1 MLDNEE
7 DDIADD
13 IRKAL
18 AGDDGAADVPDPA
31 PAAANEADDGED
43 EEAKTPAEGEEKP
56 SDGRVRGPDG
66 KFVAKATE
74 TGQDTPVTTETATE
88 APQEPIR
95 VPPGWSPAAKAK
107 FAGLDPDIQ
116 NEILKR
122 EKDFSVGLQDRTNA
136 LKRYEPLEQVL
147 APHRQKWA
155 VAGVDEA
162 TAVKQLLAASDWL
175 ERDPATAIAYL
186 AKQYGLG
193 ALPTG
198 TAQPQAQPESNGQNP
213 QLTALQQELQDLK
226 QQIASQSEAGL
237 LSQIEAFK
245 SDPKNLYFENV
256 REDMAA
262 LINAG
267 RAKTLEEAYD
277 KACWMRDDIRP
288 LLQTAQVTKDPANVQ
303 KAKAAA
309 VSITGSPAQARVP
322 QTNATSSIEDDIR
335 AAILE
340 TQGQA

>member
-1 MLDNEE
+1 MLDNVE
-7 DDIADD
+7 DDIAGD

-18 AGDDGAADVPDPA
+18 AVDEGGDVAPEPVVAPVAEAGDDATDTPPEG
-31 PAAANEADDGED
+31 D
-43 EEAKTPAEGEEKP
+43 EQPKE
-56 SDGRVRGPDG
+56 GRVRGPDG
-66 KFVAKATE
+66 KFVAKTEE
-74 TGQDTPVTTETATE
+74 TGQDAPVTTEIAQE

-107 FAGLDPDIQ
+107 FASLDPDIQ
-116 NEILKR
+116 SEILKR

-136 LKRYEPLEQVL
+136 LKRYEPLEQVI

-175 ERDPATAIAYL
+175 ERDPTTAIAYL
-186 AKQYGLG
+186 AKQYGVN

-198 TAQPQAQPESNGQNP
+198 TAQPQAQPESIGQTP

-237 LSQIEAFK
+237 VSQIEAFK
-245 SDPKNLYFENV
+245 NDPKNLYFENV

-267 RAKTLEEAYD
+267 KAKTLEEAYD
-277 KACWMRDDIRP
+277 MSCWMRPDIRP
-288 LLQTAQVTKDPANVQ
+288 LLQVPQVTKDPAAQVQ

-309 VSITGSPAQARVP
+309 VSITGSPAQPRAP
-322 QTNATSSIEDDIR
+322 QTNANASIEDDIR
-335 AAILE
+335 TALQE
-340 TQGQA
+340 LSGQA